1 MGIGFSGITLR
12 LPEGEEDVPW
22 HDVTAIRATYAA
34 PADPKVANYPV
45 LQIDYDGTS
54 VDVPTM
60 ILGAAPVVVF
70 CALQFSWHNP
80 AQRDELGSIVAQK
93 RMAAWLPAVRPSA

>member
-80 AQRDELGSIVAQK
+80 AQRDELGSILAQK
-93 RMAAWLPAVRPSA
+93 RMAAWLPVVRPNA